1 MSGLR
6 PHILIFLL
14 LVGDS
19 LSAEAGFPFLSET
32 VSWDEDVLQT
42 DGQVLS
48 VHRTATYREDAYG
61 RSGRG
66 RLTEQTIRF
75 SHNGQRIRWTN
86 NDLWPIVYMPEI
98 LDIVNDMPVLVM
110 PVVRWGPCEKYGFP
124 QEGLVAFGYRKG
136 RWDRIALSD
145 LPKEL
150 RVNLLRST
158 HAIRYWDQYKG
169 KRITPS
175 DKKDLERSGWGATKQ
190 DQSISEASKFYSG
203 IDIDD
208 SCARMRPLP
217 NPGLDALKKK
227 NADAEREAQTI
238 VATFTT
244 SSTAPEKISAD
255 SFSKAKGQW
264 TGFGY
269 LAAACKGVVERV
281 EGIREYRDGGA
292 WHLIGYTLVLTTGN
306 LVPIEQLNLTF
317 FQAPTA
323 LESIACDER
332 QIYTL
337 KRLSREQ
344 LLLHRF
350 LHTGSLIDA
359 VRIILP
365 GLPEGKWLELWEVVP
380 ANAGLHISLG
390 SYSYTGTA
398 NQGGIL
404 EQRLDYTT
412 QLEK

>member
-1 MSGLR
+1 MRVLR
-6 PHILIFLL
+6 PHILSFLL
-14 LVGDS
+14 LV
-19 LSAEAGFPFLSET
+19 SASPSADAGLPFLSET

-48 VHRTATYREDAYG
+48 VRRSATYQEDAYG

-66 RLTEQTIRF
+66 RMTEQTIRF
-75 SHNGQRIRWTN
+75 SYNGRNIRWEN
-86 NDLWPIVYMPEI
+86 NDLSPIVHMPEI
-98 LDIVNDMPVLVM
+98 LEVVNDMPVLVL
-110 PVVRWGPCEKYGFP
+110 PVVRWGPCETYGFP

-145 LPKEL
+145 LPREL

-158 HAIRYWDQYKG
+158 HAIRYWDEYKG
-169 KRITPS
+169 RRITPS
-175 DKKDLERSGWGATKQ
+175 DKKNLERSGWGSTKQ
-190 DQSISEASKFYSG
+190 DQSISEASKFYS
-203 IDIDD
+203 DMDD

-217 NPGLDALKKK
+217 NPGLAALKKK

-238 VATFTT
+238 VATLTT
-244 SSTAPEKISAD
+244 SSTAPQQISAE

-269 LAAACKGVVERV
+269 LTAACKGVVERV

-306 LVPIEQLNLTF
+306 LVPIEQFNLTF
-317 FQAPTA
+317 FQAPAA
-323 LESIACDER
+323 LESITCDARE
-332 QIYTL
+332 IYTL
-337 KRLSREQ
+337 KRPRGEQ
-344 LLLHRF
+344 LLVHRF
-350 LHTGSLIDA
+350 THTGSLIGA

-365 GLPEGKWLELWEVVP
+365 ALPEGKWLELWDVVP
-380 ANAGLHISLG
+380 ANTGLHFSLG

-404 EQRLDYTT
+404 EQRLNYTA
-412 QLEK
+412 QLER

>member
-1 MSGLR
+1 MSVLR

-14 LVGDS
+14 LVGAS
-19 LSAEAGFPFLSET
+19 LNAEAGLPFLSET

-42 DGQVLS
+42 DGQILS
-48 VHRTATYREDAYG
+48 VHRTASYRADAYG

-75 SHNGQRIRWTN
+75 SHNGRNIRWTN
-86 NDLWPIVYMPEI
+86 NDLWPIAYMPEI
-98 LDIVNDMPVLVM
+98 LDVVSDMPVLVM
-110 PVVRWGPCEKYGFP
+110 PVHRWGPCAKYGFP
-124 QEGLVAFGYRKG
+124 QEGLVAFGYRNG
-136 RWDRIALSD
+136 HWDRIELSD

-158 HAIRYWDQYKG
+158 HAIRYWHQYKD

-175 DKKDLERSGWGATKQ
+175 DKKDLEQSGWGATKQ
-190 DQSISEASKFYSG
+190 DLSISESSKFYS
-203 IDIDD
+203 DMDD
-208 SCARMRPLP
+208 SCARMRPPP

-227 NADAEREAQTI
+227 SADAEREAQTI
-238 VATFTT
+238 AATFIK
-244 SSTAPEKISAD
+244 SSTAPEKISAEA
-255 SFSKAKGQW
+255 FIKAKGQW

-317 FQAPTA
+317 FQAPAA

-332 QIYTL
+332 EIYTL
-337 KRLSREQ
+337 KRPSREQ
-344 LLLHRF
+344 LLVHRF
-350 LHTGSLIDA
+350 THTGSLIGA
-359 VRIILP
+359 VRIIIP
-365 GLPEGKWLELWEVVP
+365 ALPEGKWLELWEVTP
-380 ANAGLHISLG
+380 ENTGLHISLG

-404 EQRLDYTT
+404 EQRLNYTA